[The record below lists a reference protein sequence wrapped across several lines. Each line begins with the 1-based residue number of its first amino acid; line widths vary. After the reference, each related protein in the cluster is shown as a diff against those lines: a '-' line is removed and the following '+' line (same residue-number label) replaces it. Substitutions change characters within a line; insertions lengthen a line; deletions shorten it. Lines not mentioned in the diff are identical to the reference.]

1 MPLLVVALD
10 PADTHLLSLEELEGL
25 EACERVMFERAGH
38 PLMDRLTRAGVAC
51 GPVEDEPDPRSDG
64 GALVADPD
72 SARLV
77 ELARAGARVTA
88 GPAHPPDGLSAA
100 YAAPVLRRATAA
112 LAEVVVVM
120 ARLRSAD
127 GCPWDQQQT
136 HSSLEVHL
144 LEEAHEVLEAIDED
158 LLEADLEEE
167 LGDLLLQVAFHARMA
182 EQDGRFDIAGVAN
195 GLAGKL
201 IHRHPHVFGST
212 IVGGAAEVLANWEAI
227 KAAEK
232 RRSGPWEGVPPGL
245 PALLYAAKLQ
255 KRAAALGFAPTA
267 EEARARVAAALQR
280 PATPERPVT
289 PEAMGEA
296 LFWLVALGRD
306 AGIDS
311 EGALRRAAL
320 RFKSSFDDE
329 ASVR

>member
-25 EACERVMFERAGH
+25 EACARVMFERDGH
-38 PLMDRLTRAGVAC
+38 PLMERLARAGVAC
-51 GPVEDEPDPRSDG
+51 GPLEDEPDAGSDG
-64 GALVADPD
+64 WALVADPD

-77 ELARAGARVTA
+77 ELARSGARVTA

-267 EEARARVAAALQR
+267 EEARARVAAPLSQQ
-280 PATPERPVT
+280 VT
-289 PEAMGEA
+289 PEAMGEV
-296 LFWLVALGRD
+296 LFWLVALGRQ
-306 AGIDS
+306 AGIDC

-329 ASVR
+329 ASIR